1 MKVIALKT
9 PMIGIG
15 QELRPIINQS
25 IKENFP
31 GGLPE
36 RSVLVVTSK
45 IIAYEQGRLVPTLAA
60 QKGREVSRDEERAF
74 KHELVTQEA
83 DYYLDPHSSKY
94 DLMLSITEGTLII
107 NAGIDESNADE
118 HYVLWPQHLYGEAEK
133 IWRNLRE
140 DFAIKEVGVIIPDSR
155 SVPLRWGVVGM
166 ALASCGF
173 QPLNNRVG
181 DKDLFGREIKM
192 VQVNVAEALA
202 TAAVFEMGEVE
213 EQTPLAVVTDSQMIK
228 FMDRPLNEQELAD
241 LRINIEDDMYGP
253 LLGSVHWQKG
263 QKHERKAETK
273 P

>member
-9 PMIGIG
+9 PMIKIG

-31 GGLPE
+31 EGLPE

-45 IIAYEQGRLVPTLAA
+45 IIAYEQKRLVPSLAA

-74 KHELVTQEA
+74 KHELVAQEA

-94 DLMLSITEGTLII
+94 DLMLTIAEATLMV
-107 NAGIDESNADE
+107 NAGIDESNANDN
-118 HYVLWPQHLYGEAEK
+118 YVLWPKNLYAEAEK

-140 DFAIKEVGVIIPDSR
+140 DFAVKEVGVIIPDSR
-155 SVPLRWGVVGM
+155 SIPLRWGVVGTS
-166 ALASCGF
+166 LASCGF
-173 QPLNNRVG
+173 HPLNNRVG

-213 EQTPLAVVTDSQMIK
+213 ERTPLALITDSKMIE
-228 FMDRPLNEQELAD
+228 FMDRPLNDQELAD
-241 LRINIEDDMYGP
+241 LRIEAEDDMYGP
-253 LLGSVHWQKG
+253 LLSSVNWQKG
-263 QKHERKAETK
+263 KRNE
-273 P
+273 

>member
-9 PMIGIG
+9 PMIEIG
-15 QELRPIINQS
+15 QKLRPIINQS

-31 GGLPE
+31 NGLPE
-36 RSVLVVTSK
+36 RSVVVVTSK

-60 QKGREVSRDEERAF
+60 KEGREVSREEERER
-74 KHELVTQEA
+74 KHQLVRQEA
-83 DYYLDPHSSKY
+83 DYYLEPHSSKY

-118 HYVLWPQHLYGEAEK
+118 HYVLWPKNLYGEAEK

-140 DFAIKEVGVIIPDSR
+140 DFGVKEVGVIIPDSR

-166 ALASCGF
+166 SLASCGF
-173 QPLNNRVG
+173 RPLNNRVG

-213 EQTPLAVVTDSQMIK
+213 EQTPLAVVTDSSMIE
-228 FMDRPLNEQELAD
+228 FMDRPLNDQELAD
-241 LRINIEDDMYGP
+241 LRIEAEDDMYGP
-253 LLGSVHWQKG
+253 LLTSVDWQKG
-263 QKHERKAETK
+263 QRNGGK
-273 P
+273 